1 MKFFRHFS
9 ASVDCSRQSEVIN
22 NEMWQFCQSWVINNF
37 ALFCFLT
44 FMRVFIHIF
53 DRIYFYFKRYQYLL
67 PKLISL
73 HSYLC
78 CPTTIIT
85 VPKRIT
91 QGLTNWASYVE
102 LTPKTKLRCMLK
114 TFIGHDKLDQ
124 GSIRIIPCL
133 SQFNFSYELM
143 KSFNCAEFSTIIDIN
158 YNGIASLAS
167 CVSIENKH
175 ASLLVYNT

>member
-1 MKFFRHFS
+1 MR
-9 ASVDCSRQSEVIN
+9 
-22 NEMWQFCQSWVINNF
+22 QFCQSWVINSC
-37 ALFCFLT
+37 ALFRCSAFL
-44 FMRVFIHIF
+44 RVLIHIF
-53 DRIYFYFKRYQYLL
+53 DRIYFYFKRYQYFL

-73 HSYLC
+73 LYYLGC
-78 CPTTIIT
+78 LTTINT
-85 VPKRIT
+85 APKRIT
-91 QGLTNWASYVE
+91 QGLTSWASYVE

-175 ASLLVYNT
+175 ASLLVIIFLVEVW

>member
-1 MKFFRHFS
+1 MTEYISILSGTK
-9 ASVDCSRQSEVIN
+9 
-22 NEMWQFCQSWVINNF
+22 
-37 ALFCFLT
+37 T
-44 FMRVFIHIF
+44 F
-53 DRIYFYFKRYQYLL
+53 L

-73 HSYLC
+73 YSYLC
-78 CPTTIIT
+78 FLTTIIT

-102 LTPKTKLRCMLK
+102 HTPKTKLRCMLK

-175 ASLLVYNT
+175 ASLLVSIMLLCDSI